1 MLIVIII
8 FILNAIWKKFCL
20 LWNIALEIS
29 FLFYGWAYYLNPYF
43 IIKRSDRKIVLVL
56 VKVITNVYKIFLWQ
70 LFIKI
75 KISKILQG
83 YEHIT
88 LYNISNTDSI
98 FNHIQFELI
107 IGLTEL
113 KLDPQY
119 SSQLLKSR
127 VHIKI
132 SYTSLVCTF
141 CAFWI

>member
-1 MLIVIII
+1 M
-8 FILNAIWKKFCL
+8 
-20 LWNIALEIS
+20 
-29 FLFYGWAYYLNPYF
+29 
-43 IIKRSDRKIVLVL
+43 
-56 VKVITNVYKIFLWQ
+56 ITNVHKIFRWK

-88 LYNISNTDSI
+88 LYNTSNTDSI

-119 SSQLLKSR
+119 SSLLLKSR
-127 VHIKI
+127 VH
-132 SYTSLVCTF
+132 
-141 CAFWI
+141 